1 MTTTTTAT
9 AAPSTA
15 TDDVAVDDVVTDPL
29 AVLLRHHQIERFL
42 FDEAALLDAHRY
54 DDWLD
59 LFADDA
65 TYFVPIRRTRM
76 QREADQVFTRPGEM
90 AFFDDTKPL
99 LAGRVAKLTTGR
111 SWSEDPPSRTRR
123 LLTNLRVTGDDGT
136 QIRIEVN
143 FLLYRTRLNSQE
155 DTWIGSRHD
164 TLRRTD
170 DGLRIAARTVFL
182 EQTVLLARNLSNF
195 F

>member
-1 MTTTTTAT
+1 MTLDQTSA
-9 AAPSTA
+9 
-15 TDDVAVDDVVTDPL
+15 DVDKIRALFRQHEVE
-29 AVLLRHHQIERFL
+29 QFL
-42 FDEAALLDAHRY
+42 YDEAALLDAHHY
-54 DDWLD
+54 EEWLE

-76 QREADQVFTRPGEM
+76 HRELDQEFTRPGDM
-90 AFFDDTKPL
+90 AFLNDTKDL
-99 LAGRVAKLTTGR
+99 LRGRVAKLTTGR

-123 LLTNLRVTGDDGT
+123 LVTNVRITSDDGA
-136 QIRIEVN
+136 ELAVESN

-155 DTWIGSRHD
+155 DTWIGSRQD
-164 TLRRTD
+164 RLRRTD
-170 DGLRIAARTVFL
+170 AGLRIAARTVLL